1 MTKLIRIFF
10 LVKDE
15 WSTHQKLAM
24 KEFKQGLSSYCD
36 IGLYHLK
43 IQMTILEK
51 LQVFFRKIN
60 SILNK
65 KKTIFCKLEFR

>member
-1 MTKLIRIFF
+1 
-10 LVKDE
+10 
-15 WSTHQKLAM
+15 M